1 MSEFPKK
8 AEDKINAVAIALIGI
23 VSAILIWATVVALLA
38 YYKNT
43 NGSLYEIREAEGNN
57 AAVNS
62 MKAQQS
68 TQLKELKYQDPQ
80 KGTLARL
87 PIDRAKALVVAAAK
101 ENKSSLVPRIG
112 AHDVPSVPAKA
123 GKPIEVVPGAEPAD
137 AASAGGATQGAS
149 ASEADAS
156 AAQGKIV
163 APKGQKANVKDKKT
177 APSKAVKTKAPVKKI
192 KVKPAAPAKAPV
204 KKAPEKKIPTT
215 EDIVKKGLKKATGN
229 L

>member
-8 AEDKINAVAIALIGI
+8 AEDRMNSAAIALVGI
-23 VSAILIWATVVALLA
+23 VSAIMIWATVVALLA

-43 NGSLYEIREAEGNN
+43 NGALFEIREAEGNN

-68 TQLKELKYQDPQ
+68 AQLKELKYLDPQ

-101 ENKSSLVPRIG
+101 ANKPSFVPSIG

-123 GKPIEVVPGAEPAD
+123 GKPIEVVPGAPTPDAPVEGAEPAKESSQPPKALEKREFRPD
-137 AASAGGATQGAS
+137 LPEKRIKIKPAS
-149 ASEADAS
+149 
-156 AAQGKIV
+156 K
-163 APKGQKANVKDKKT
+163 VK
-177 APSKAVKTKAPVKKI
+177 KAVKKTLD
-192 KVKPAAPAKAPV
+192 KP
-204 KKAPEKKIPTT
+204 IPKT
-215 EDIVKKGLKKATGN
+215 EDIIKKGVKKATGN